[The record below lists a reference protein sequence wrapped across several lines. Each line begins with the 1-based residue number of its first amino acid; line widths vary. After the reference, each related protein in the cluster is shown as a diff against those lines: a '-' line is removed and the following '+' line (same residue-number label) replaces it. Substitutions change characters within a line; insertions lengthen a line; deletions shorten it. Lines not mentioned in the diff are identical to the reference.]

1 MSQPKAPEDSSERY
15 GFLQRLATFESSLVF
30 GGVAIFLVFLIELR
44 EFLSPPILAAAAV
57 IMLWPVRQH
66 RTVRAILL
74 AGAFLLLLWFV
85 DRLRGILLPFVV
97 VYLIAFLFD
106 PVVTR
111 LRDRYAVPRAVSAG
125 AITVLTIG
133 LLGLIIFLLVPS
145 IINELE
151 AMASRLLIGMADMR
165 TWLATVPFLDRLE
178 EAGII
183 DKQQITAQLTVLVQE
198 QSMRLAE
205 SVPLVVDRILRS
217 IGSLLGVIMI
227 AAILPAVLFYTLK
240 DYPFISRRL
249 FELFPTFGGQR
260 DYLLQAGTVVGNYM
274 RGQLIIAAISLVNV
288 SFFLLLFD
296 VPFAL
301 LIGIL
306 TGILNLIPNVGAVVL
321 NVVASLIA
329 VIFGD
334 PWFTTLLIVQAV
346 ILGQQLLEATFLT
359 PKILSAHVGLHPV
372 LIVLALFVF
381 GYFLGVIGLLIAVP
395 ATALLMTVYKAHREQ
410 MRLDLAT
417 THAPATV
424 PEAPRFGPPG
434 DEPAP

>member
-1 MSQPKAPEDSSERY
+1 MSQFKAPADTGDRL

-30 GGVAIFLVFLIELR
+30 GGVALFLVFLIQLR
-44 EFLSPPILAAAAV
+44 EFLNPPLLAVAAV
-57 IMLWPVRQH
+57 IMLWPVRNH

-74 AGAFLLLLWFV
+74 AGSFLLFLWFM
-85 DRLRGILLPFVV
+85 DQLRGILLPFVV

-106 PVVTR
+106 PLVTR
-111 LRDRYAVPRAVSAG
+111 LREAYGVPRAASAG
-125 AITVLTIG
+125 AITVLMIG
-133 LLGLIIFLLVPS
+133 MLGLIVFLLVPS

-151 AMASRLLIGMADMR
+151 SMAARLLYGLAGMRD
-165 TWLATVPFLDRLE
+165 WLATVPFLDRLE

-183 DKQQITAQLTVLVQE
+183 DKQELTAQLTTLVQE
-198 QSMRLAE
+198 QSMRMTE
-205 SVPLVVDRILRS
+205 SVPLVVDRVLRS
-217 IGSLLGVIMI
+217 IGSLLAVIMI
-227 AAILPAVLFYTLK
+227 GALLPAVLFYTLK

-260 DYLLQAGTVVGNYM
+260 DYLQQAGTVVGNYM
-274 RGQLIIAAISLVNV
+274 RGQLIIAAISTVNV
-288 SFFLLLFD
+288 SVFLLLFD

-334 PWFTTLLIVQAV
+334 PWFTTLIIVQAV

-372 LIVLALFVF
+372 LIVLSLFVF
-381 GYFLGVIGLLIAVP
+381 GYFLGIIGLLIAVP
-395 ATALLMTVYKAHREQ
+395 ATALIMTVYKSYRER
-410 MRLDLAT
+410 MNLDLAT
-417 THAPATV
+417 SHAPTTV
-424 PEAPRFGPPG
+424 SQAPRYGPTG
-434 DEPAP
+434 DIPPP